1 MPYHFGSRCS
11 GLLGV
16 SVRVASG
23 NERDSDR
30 QNEGQ
35 QQDWAFAEC
44 AAQGC
49 PSRFASGGNG
59 LAQQTGREE
68 HPEHKAGGGRMKSG
82 SKEEGTG
89 EAVIREGHI
98 ANDDTG
104 DVRRQNNKNAC
115 QNRKRN
121 GIEPPSGELLE
132 RGGREQQ
139 VPDVLSL
146 VVYGRVP

>member
-1 MPYHFGSRCS
+1 
-11 GLLGV
+11 
-16 SVRVASG
+16 
-23 NERDSDR
+23 
-30 QNEGQ
+30 
-35 QQDWAFAEC
+35 
-44 AAQGC
+44 
-49 PSRFASGGNG
+49 
-59 LAQQTGREE
+59 
-68 HPEHKAGGGRMKSG
+68 MKSG

-89 EAVIREGHI
+89 EAVIREGHV